1 MPGVIAILWA
11 RTAKFK
17 ELNNNIR
24 VWGTIG
30 KIKDLAPSP
39 PLSEG

>member
-17 ELNNNIR
+17 ELNNIR
-24 VWGTIG
+24 VWVTIG